1 MSGNPSSTALS
12 TNSNTTNAGSLNNA
26 NANSK
31 SPLLHAWH
39 DPLANIRTNTSCV
52 RLVDL
57 NCDGDSKLCICDHDK
72 KMRVYKGTNL
82 VMEYAILDVPTAMCI
97 TYMEVSLVR
106 FISLF
111 PPNVL
116 LKYPFIASHASCR
129 DCGWLSCV
137 HLSSASSLPQSNEYC
152 THIPLPLTTYSI
164 VDMSPYRAIL
174 RRV

>member
-1 MSGNPSSTALS
+1 MSSNPSSTALS
-12 TNSNTTNAGSLNNA
+12 GNSNTTNAGSSNSA

-106 FISLF
+106 CISLF
-111 PPNVL
+111 PLFPPEL
-116 LKYPFIASHASCR
+116 AFHSLACQLSRSRLALMCSSIASF
-129 DCGWLSCV
+129 V
-137 HLSSASSLPQSNEYC
+137 
-152 THIPLPLTTYSI
+152 LT
-164 VDMSPYRAIL
+164 AE
-174 RRV
+174 

>member
-12 TNSNTTNAGSLNNA
+12 TNSNTTNAGSLNNG

-52 RLVDL
+52 RLVDF

-106 FISLF
+106 CISLF
-111 PPNVL
+111 PPNFL

-129 DCGWLSCV
+129 DRGWLSCV
-137 HLSSASSLPQSNEYC
+137 HLSSASSLSQSKRIYPH
-152 THIPLPLTTYSI
+152 TSLTLTTSTV
-164 VDMSPYRAIL
+164 VDLSSYRAIL